1 MHFQN
6 APGQFLEP
14 DYIPCHAQREEEGR
28 WCNHQKVGRSLL
40 LGTANKLT
48 RLMQTGFSKFLQQKL
63 KCNISRRLIFV
74 QLVTDEPLSLLR
86 RHLTRLKKA
95 AAASLPFPSSA
106 SSSLFPSSLLVIH
119 DTGETERKRGKFGA
133 LNDDARFDEVSFTGA
148 AILRNFPL
156 ARVLPFNRVVALNKN
171 LL

>member
-1 MHFQN
+1 MLPQGRSMCSPAQTSLALLQLNKKMHFQN

-74 QLVTDEPLSLLR
+74 QLVTDEPLSMLR
-86 RHLTRLKKA
+86 RHLTRPKK

-106 SSSLFPSSLLVIH
+106 SSSSLFPLL
-119 DTGETERKRGKFGA
+119 F
-133 LNDDARFDEVSFTGA
+133 
-148 AILRNFPL
+148 
-156 ARVLPFNRVVALNKN
+156 
-171 LL
+171 